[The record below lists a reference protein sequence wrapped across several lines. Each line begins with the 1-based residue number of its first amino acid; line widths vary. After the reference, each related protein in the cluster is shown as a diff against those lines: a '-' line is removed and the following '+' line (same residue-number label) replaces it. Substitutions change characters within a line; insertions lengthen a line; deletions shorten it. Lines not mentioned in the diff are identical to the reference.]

1 MTAATK
7 HLHKRV
13 LNLEIGDD
21 EDPIFPAPNTPEA
34 QALHQQGMDFMQREG
49 DLMRRRVESI
59 AEWATLHEA
68 GDDLTDCEARWRAV
82 EKELSEN
89 RLQHEELQAMSQKLV
104 AESLARQRRELT
116 ATKAARLRG
125 QA

>member
-1 MTAATK
+1 MKAATK
-7 HLHKRV
+7 NLNRRV

-34 QALHQQGMDFMQREG
+34 QALHRQFMDLMQREG

-59 AEWATLHEA
+59 AEWARLHES

-89 RLQHEELQAMSQKLV
+89 RLQHEALQVRSATLV

-116 ATKAARLRG
+116 AAKAARMHGL
-125 QA
+125 

>member
-21 EDPIFPAPNTPEA
+21 EDPIFSQQDTPE
-34 QALHQQGMDFMQREG
+34 LSDLRQQGMDLMQREG

-59 AEWATLHEA
+59 AEWARLHESG
-68 GDDLTDCEARWRAV
+68 GDTAEVDLRWKAI

-89 RLQHEELQAMSQKLV
+89 RLQHEALQVRSATLV
-104 AESLARQRRELT
+104 AASLARQRRELT
-116 ATKAARLRG
+116 AAKAARLHG
-125 QA
+125 L

>member
-1 MTAATK
+1 MKVATK
-7 HLHKRV
+7 NLNRRV

-21 EDPIFPAPNTPEA
+21 EDPIFSQQDTPE
-34 QALHQQGMDFMQREG
+34 LSDLRQQGMDFMQREG

-59 AEWATLHEA
+59 AEWARLHEA

-104 AESLARQRRELT
+104 AASLARQRRELT